1 MENVKIFAGSVLQE
15 FCKRTLVCGPTGELV
30 VVPVEYDLPLG
41 VAHPV
46 QDVEGGEA
54 QGEHQSGDSVDPEKR
69 DECCSDSILTTLMRS

>member
-1 MENVKIFAGSVLQE
+1 M
-15 FCKRTLVCGPTGELV
+15 

-69 DECCSDSILTTLMRS
+69 DECCSDSILTTLMKS